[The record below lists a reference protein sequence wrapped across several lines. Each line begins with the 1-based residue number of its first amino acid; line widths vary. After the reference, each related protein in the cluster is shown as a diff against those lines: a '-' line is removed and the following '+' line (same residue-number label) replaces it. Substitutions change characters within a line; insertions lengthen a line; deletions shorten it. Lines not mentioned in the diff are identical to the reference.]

1 MANMTKAQ
9 ALEEL
14 QDGHAIWKP
23 EHAKAIC
30 EALGVPYT
38 IKLECTFINE
48 GGLGANLYSNADK
61 AIGIDDVSLA
71 RYIANT
77 LQAESNA
84 QMFIGQG
91 RQARAYVDG
100 IKIKLG
106 LSS

>member
-1 MANMTKAQ
+1 MVNMTKTQ

-30 EALGVPYT
+30 EALGVSYT
-38 IKLECTFINE
+38 TKLECTYKNE
-48 GGLGANLYSNADK
+48 GGLGANLYGNADK
-61 AIGIDDVSLA
+61 AVGVDDVTLA
-71 RYIANT
+71 RYIANA

-91 RQARAYVDG
+91 RQARAYVEG
-100 IKIKLG
+100 IKTKLAIA
-106 LSS
+106 